1 MTGDEE
7 GRGATIEEAP
17 THAHRRRMAG
27 SPAASTPPPNNKA
40 QRTRTAGQGSTPHRA
55 SRRCGVRC
63 SARLGRTRSPDVAGT
78 IVARPPMPGKARA
91 ARPANLPPGSDGE
104 AVGRAHRRAAAEG
117 TTPDLA
123 CRGTT
128 GDEDI
133 RGTTGDDTDGHD
145 HPGCNPG
152 GLTPKL
158 SGPAPPRIT
167 LNRSRKRRGGAG
179 SAAARG

>member
-1 MTGDEE
+1 
-7 GRGATIEEAP
+7 
-17 THAHRRRMAG
+17 
-27 SPAASTPPPNNKA
+27 
-40 QRTRTAGQGSTPHRA
+40 
-55 SRRCGVRC
+55 
-63 SARLGRTRSPDVAGT
+63 
-78 IVARPPMPGKARA
+78 MPGKARA

-133 RGTTGDDTDGHD
+133 RGTTGDEDIRGTTGDEDIRGTTGDDADGHD

-152 GLTPKL
+152 GLTTKL
-158 SGPAPPRIT
+158 SGPAPPR
-167 LNRSRKRRGGAG
+167 KR
-179 SAAARG
+179 